1 MSSGSVKSKKLSEI
15 VRSGEKIMSDDTYR
29 ELRDKFMREVRER
42 KS

>member
-1 MSSGSVKSKKLSEI
+1 MKGKKLSEI
-15 VRSGEKIMSDDTYR
+15 VKSGEKIMSDDTYR

>member
-1 MSSGSVKSKKLSEI
+1 MSSGSVKGKKLSEI
-15 VRSGEKIMSDDTYR
+15 VKNGEKIMRDDTYR

>member
-1 MSSGSVKSKKLSEI
+1 MSSGSVKGKKLSEI